1 MRTLELDFAPPR
13 TASARGWVLL
23 SLGLVSVLACGLA
36 QQVISSQQA
45 ERAGAVVQVGAAELA
60 ADQQASTRSQSPEE
74 LRSSRAILAEI
85 RSASDQVNR
94 PWERLFVNLETLP
107 LENVALLSLITDGRN
122 RQLRIQAEARDLA
135 SMLAFHQ
142 ELERSQELSD
152 VYLINHQV
160 MAQMDGEPVRFNL
173 LVTWSGSH
181 APL

>member
-1 MRTLELDFAPPR
+1 M
-13 TASARGWVLL
+13 S
-23 SLGLVSVLACGLA
+23 CGLA
-36 QQVISSQQA
+36 QQMINSQQA
-45 ERAGAVVQVGAAELA
+45 ERAGGVLLVNAQGNGAE
-60 ADQQASTRSQSPEE
+60 QQGPDVSQSPEE
-74 LRSSRAILAEI
+74 LRRGRAILAEI
-85 RSASDQVNR
+85 RSVSEQVNR
-94 PWERLFVNLETLP
+94 PWERLFVNLESLP

-135 SMLAFHQ
+135 AMLAFHQ

-152 VYLINHQV
+152 VYLINHEV